1 MLPKYLVGG
10 TESGGQD
17 LGLLVTEGCRGNLS
31 LHIGGP
37 ANLETY
43 LDLINIPS
51 SKRGLLNPGVTI
63 IRDNGSIYRRGN
75 FDVFWP
81 SQDQSGGKKSKS
93 DSGFLH
99 LGH

>member
-10 TESGGQD
+10 VESGGQD
-17 LGLLVTEGCRGNLS
+17 SGLHVTEGRRGNLS

-63 IRDNGSIYRRGN
+63 IRDYGSIYRRGN
-75 FDVFWP
+75 FDVFGQVKINLGVNSP
-81 SQDQSGGKKSKS
+81 KVTL
-93 DSGFLH
+93 GFYI
-99 LGH
+99 

>member
-10 TESGGQD
+10 VESGGQD
-17 LGLLVTEGCRGNLS
+17 SGLHVTKGRRGNLS

-63 IRDNGSIYRRGN
+63 IWDNGSIYRRGN

-81 SQDQSGGKKSKS
+81 NQDQSGGK
-93 DSGFLH
+93 
-99 LGH
+99 